1 MSTGYEAIGHK
12 IYPKVSGKW
21 VGFQI
26 SSIAIA
32 VTTMGQNWVWLGTLE
47 YLIDVG
53 YGIIVMGGFFLEN

>member
-32 VTTMGQNWVWLGTLE
+32 VTTMGQNWVWLGT
-47 YLIDVG
+47 
-53 YGIIVMGGFFLEN
+53 